1 MADGS
6 ITITTLI
13 DDGGIKKGV
22 KNIESGFDKLKST
35 VTKTIAAIGVG
46 QLAKDFISTGIQY
59 NAEIEKYQTALTTL
73 TGSAEKANK
82 VIKQIKEDAA
92 ATPFDVAG
100 LTQANQLLISTGLS
114 AEDSRETILALGNA
128 ISATGGGNEELSRM
142 AVNLQQIKNTGK
154 AAAIDIKQFAFAGID
169 IYGLLADYLGITKQ
183 EAAEMAVTWDDLNGA
198 LIKASK
204 EGGKYFGA
212 MSNQSKTLNGQWST
226 LKDNFQEFTGTALK
240 PLTDFLKDSLLPIL
254 NDIITGGT
262 NIKKWIKENSTL
274 ITILVSI
281 IGALTAA
288 IIANTIAKKAD
299 LIVIWLYVTATNAA
313 TLATTAFSA
322 IMTFLTSPI
331 TLIILA
337 IGALIAIVVLL
348 VKNWDTVKEKTI
360 EIWNKITDA
369 LSTVINNIINWFK
382 ELPYNIGK
390 FIGEILGHIV
400 KFGIDC
406 WNWVTVELP
415 KIINHIIEWFKQ
427 LPSKI
432 WTFLVNTVTNVVKWI
447 TNMKNKVIQGIPTII
462 NNIVNFFKELPQ
474 NMLNIGK
481 NIVEGLWNGIKN
493 ATTWIKN
500 KVKDFAKGILD
511 GMKSALGIHSP
522 SRVFRDEVGKYIALG
537 VGEGFNKNI
546 DSVYKQMKSTVDFE
560 TQKLNTNLT
569 NSALINVAR
578 NENIQA
584 RLESIDNNRE
594 VVVNSKLEVDA
605 REMASVVNRVNTK
618 QKLQYGIA

>member
-1 MADGS
+1 M
-6 ITITTLI
+6 
-13 DDGGIKKGV
+13 
-22 KNIESGFDKLKST
+22 
-35 VTKTIAAIGVG
+35 
-46 QLAKDFISTGIQY
+46 
-59 NAEIEKYQTALTTL
+59 
-73 TGSAEKANK
+73 
-82 VIKQIKEDAA
+82 
-92 ATPFDVAG
+92 
-100 LTQANQLLISTGLS
+100 
-114 AEDSRETILALGNA
+114 
-128 ISATGGGNEELSRM
+128 
-142 AVNLQQIKNTGK
+142 
-154 AAAIDIKQFAFAGID
+154 
-169 IYGLLADYLGITKQ
+169 
-183 EAAEMAVTWDDLNGA
+183 
-198 LIKASK
+198 
-204 EGGKYFGA
+204 
-212 MSNQSKTLNGQWST
+212 
-226 LKDNFQEFTGTALK
+226 
-240 PLTDFLKDSLLPIL
+240 
-254 NDIITGGT
+254 
-262 NIKKWIKENSTL
+262 
-274 ITILVSI
+274 
-281 IGALTAA
+281 
-288 IIANTIAKKAD
+288 
-299 LIVIWLYVTATNAA
+299 
-313 TLATTAFSA
+313 
-322 IMTFLTSPI
+322 
-331 TLIILA
+331 
-337 IGALIAIVVLL
+337 
-348 VKNWDTVKEKTI
+348 
-360 EIWNKITDA
+360 
-369 LSTVINNIINWFK
+369 INNIINWFK

-390 FIGEILGHIV
+390 FIGEILGYIV

-415 KIINHIIEWFKQ
+415 KIINNIIEWFKQ

-432 WTFLVNTVTNVVKWI
+432 WTFLVNTVTNIGKWI

-462 NNIVNFFKELPQ
+462 KNIINFFKELPQ

-569 NSALINVAR
+569 NSALINVSR